1 MLTHVPHKQL
11 TWRPVLHFAGAMLQA
26 GLADWR
32 TAALSLFTPL
42 FMLVLF
48 WLIGRPAEP
57 GDPDLATFI
66 FPAIVGLTVMLGGQT
81 LAMRLVNWRTQG
93 VFQRL
98 AATPTPVGHLVLGLG
113 LAQAVLSVVQA
124 VSVLAFGAL
133 ALGLPVDGLGAV
145 LALGVLALGVS
156 TFSAY
161 GMLVASLAPKADV
174 ASSIFIFTLLPLF
187 FLGGGF
193 PAEILPAFLRPVS
206 PWLPTTMVNTLL
218 NPLLTAGTLPPDPA
232 WPALGLLGYTLGLAA
247 LAAWRFRWE

>member
-1 MLTHVPHKQL
+1 MLTHLPRQQPA
-11 TWRPVLHFAGAMLQA
+11 WRPILHFAGAMFQA
-26 GLADWR
+26 GLTDWR
-32 TAALSLFTPL
+32 TTALSLFTPL

-57 GDPDLATFI
+57 GDLDLAAFI

-113 LAQAVLSVVQA
+113 LAQAALSVVQA
-124 VSVLAFGAL
+124 MSVLAFGAL
-133 ALGLPVDGLGAV
+133 ALGLPVNGLGAGA
-145 LALGVLALGVS
+145 ALGVLALGVS

-161 GMLVASLAPKADV
+161 GLLVASLSPKADV
-174 ASSIFIFTLLPLF
+174 ASSIFIFTLLPMF

-218 NPLLTAGTLPPDPA
+218 SPLLATGTLPPDPV
-232 WPALGLLGYTLGLAA
+232 WPVLGLLGYTLGLAA